1 MYDNELKALKKSN
14 RFRERILLD
23 SELIDLGTNDYLG
36 LASDKKQVKKAM
48 KLLLAQESFASK
60 GEHACR
66 RLSYGARTF

>member
-36 LASDKKQVKKAM
+36 LASD
-48 KLLLAQESFASK
+48 
-60 GEHACR
+60 
-66 RLSYGARTF
+66 